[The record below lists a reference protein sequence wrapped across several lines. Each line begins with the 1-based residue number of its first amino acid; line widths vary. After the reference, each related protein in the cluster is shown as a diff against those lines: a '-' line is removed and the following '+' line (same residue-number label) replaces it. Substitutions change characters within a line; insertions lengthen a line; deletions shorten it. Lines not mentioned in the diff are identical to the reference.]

1 MSPIQIEV
9 LDSVKL
15 PLVSRLYKSYYRSG
29 KAKKDELI
37 IVGTVDKQMIAV
49 VRFKSVEENRL
60 LTGML
65 VVPEFRSQGLA
76 HQLMSYCEQHV
87 LQSGDFCFAYSEL
100 ESFYQQHGFQI
111 VVLSHLPNSLKN
123 SFERYSRT
131 KKLVPMQYLPHQSN

>member
-9 LDSVKL
+9 LDPVKL
-15 PLVSRLYKSYYRSG
+15 PLVSRLYKSHYRSG
-29 KAKKDELI
+29 KAKKDELT
-37 IVGTVDKQMIAV
+37 IVGSVDKQMVAV

-100 ESFYQQHGFQI
+100 ESFYQQYGF
-111 VVLSHLPNSLKN
+111 VTLGSDFLPNTLRGL
-123 SFERYSRT
+123 FERYSQ
-131 KKLVPMQYLPHQSN
+131 KKSLVAMKYG

>member
-9 LDSVKL
+9 LDPVKL

-29 KAKKDELI
+29 KAKKDELT
-37 IVGTVDKQMIAV
+37 IVGSVDKQMIAV

-100 ESFYQQHGFQI
+100 ESFYQQHGFDT
-111 VVLSHLPNSLKN
+111 LGSDSLPNTLRGL
-123 SFERYSRT
+123 FERYSQ
-131 KKLVPMQYLPHQSN
+131 KKSLVAMKYG

>member
-9 LDSVKL
+9 LDPVKL

-29 KAKKDELI
+29 KAKKDELT
-37 IVGTVDKQMIAV
+37 IVGSVDKQMVAV

-87 LQSGDFCFAYSEL
+87 LQRGDFCLPIQSWKAFIS
-100 ESFYQQHGFQI
+100 SMGF
-111 VVLSHLPNSLKN
+111 K
-123 SFERYSRT
+123 
-131 KKLVPMQYLPHQSN
+131 